1 MLFPFDHSVL
11 SVLQAV
17 HAGDK
22 AWVEVKITWHCTVIS
37 YHIPRVFCVQLNDLI
52 SQAVSHKSEL
62 ASPWQILPD
71 TPVESCTALAF
82 DGALLAVGGSKD
94 DDGQSAKCMHMFKP
108 SARTWVEAG
117 CLPTNQWR
125 CACALLPTS
134 EIFIA
139 GGAVNR
145 SGFGARAN
153 YYKSEVHIIV
163 VLQ

>member
-1 MLFPFDHSVL
+1 MTLYSNF
-11 SVLQAV
+11 
-17 HAGDK
+17 
-22 AWVEVKITWHCTVIS
+22 IS
-37 YHIPRVFCVQLNDLI
+37 YPKRVFCVQLDDLI

-108 SARTWVEAG
+108 STRTWVEAG
-117 CLPTNQWR
+117 CLPTNRWR